1 MFAAH
6 EDVLK
11 IHSNPRTVPNRCT
24 AMTPM
29 AHTGAGSPSGP
40 SPASQSPTA
49 SRMERGNR
57 SMAQE
62 GTSRSMAYRS
72 SPSTAKADI
81 PTSET
86 GSQRI
91 LLMSLVLAAERVLLL
106 EVPASMTVVA
116 LKYATTVHRIQ
127 LGCDT

>member
-1 MFAAH
+1 
-6 EDVLK
+6 
-11 IHSNPRTVPNRCT
+11 
-24 AMTPM
+24 
-29 AHTGAGSPSGP
+29 
-40 SPASQSPTA
+40 
-49 SRMERGNR
+49 MERGTR

-72 SPSTAKADI
+72 SASTARADI

-91 LLMSLVLAAERVLLL
+91 LVMSLLAAERVLLL

-116 LKYATTVHRIQ
+116 LSMR
-127 LGCDT
+127 